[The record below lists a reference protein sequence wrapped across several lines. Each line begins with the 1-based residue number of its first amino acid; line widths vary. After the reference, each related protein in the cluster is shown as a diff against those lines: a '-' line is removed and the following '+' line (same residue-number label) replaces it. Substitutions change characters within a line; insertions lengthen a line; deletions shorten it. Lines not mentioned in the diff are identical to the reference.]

1 MATRESAENP
11 FFQGNFAPWR
21 MEGEAP
27 DLEIVGELP
36 RDLNGTFYRNGPNPA
51 FEPPGRYHWFDGDG
65 MIHAIRLEDGRAS
78 YRNRWVASA
87 GLAEE
92 RAAGHAFYPGIFG
105 LEASETPIIKN
116 TANTNIV
123 WHAGKLL
130 ALMEAA
136 LPTQL
141 RPDTL
146 ETLGEYDFRGRL
158 GGAMTAH
165 PKLDPETGEMLFFG
179 YGPFPYLQYYAA
191 DRGGAL
197 VRHEVIDLPWG
208 SMVHDFAVT
217 EDHVVFILCP
227 LVFSLDDIERR
238 GGAFTWEPERG
249 TRLGVMPRS
258 GGAADVRWYETD
270 ACYVFH
276 PLNAY
281 EEDGAVV
288 VDVARYPRLDFM
300 TPRAERDAGYDDDG
314 AARMHRW
321 RIDLA
326 GGGVRSDALD
336 DVPAEFPRA
345 DERRLGRKHRWG
357 YAAAAGPEGAAGM
370 PEFTAVRRYDLE
382 RGTVTTRAF
391 GAGNGVGEPLFVPR
405 RPDSAEDD
413 GYLLV
418 LAYDRERN
426 ASDFYVLDARDVAG
440 EPIARVMLPHRVPY
454 GFHGNWV
461 PAVAHLDITIVQH
474 QDAACVPR

>member
-1 MATRESAENP
+1 MTTRESAENP
-11 FFQGNFAPWR
+11 FLQGNFGPWR
-21 MEGEAP
+21 EEGDAP
-27 DLEIVGELP
+27 DLQVIGELP

-65 MIHAIRLEDGRAS
+65 MIHAIHLEDGRAS
-78 YRNRWVASA
+78 YRNRWVQSR

-92 RAAGHAFYPGIFG
+92 RAAGHALYPGIFDLQPG
-105 LEASETPIIKN
+105 ETPTYKN

-141 RPDTL
+141 RPGTLDTI
-146 ETLGEYDFRGRL
+146 GEYDFRGRL

-165 PKLDPETGEMLFFG
+165 PKIDPETGELLFFG
-179 YGPFPYLQYYAA
+179 YAPFPYLQYYVA
-191 DRGGAL
+191 DRSGAL
-197 VRHEVIDLPWG
+197 VKHEVIDLAWG

-217 EDHVVFILCP
+217 KDHVVFILCP
-227 LVFSLDDIERR
+227 VVFSLEDMERR

-249 TRLGVMPRS
+249 TRLGVMPR
-258 GGAADVRWYETD
+258 GGGNADVRWYDTD
-270 ACYVFH
+270 PCYVFH

-281 EEDGAVV
+281 EEQGALV

-300 TPRAERDAGYDDDG
+300 TPSAARDPGNEDDG
-314 AARMHRW
+314 AAKLHRW
-321 RIDLA
+321 RIDLGA
-326 GGGVRSDALD
+326 GGVRSEALD

-357 YAAAAGPEGAAGM
+357 YVAAAGPEGTGRM
-370 PEFTAVRRYDLE
+370 PLFTSIRRYDLE
-382 RGTVTTRAF
+382 RGTIETRAF

-413 GYLLV
+413 GYVLA
-418 LAYDRERN
+418 LAYDEARH
-426 ASDFYVLDARDVAG
+426 ASDFYVLDARNISG
-440 EPIARVMLPHRVPY
+440 EPIARVVLPHRVPY

-461 PAVAHLDITIVQH
+461 AGA
-474 QDAACVPR
+474 